1 MEYENETTLSDVIYA
16 LVSLMEKNIQWV
28 VPRSMTNAGNS
39 PCYDAEQPK
48 EIDASVV
55 TLDEILET
63 IGEAFNKDK
72 DSILKLKEEAQ
83 QRKLAKLRLNLTIGE
98 ADIQTQSDA
107 KEPTNS
113 FIRIKKGP
121 KFMEEFETPLRRG
134 TRHPRWK
141 YSLETHFTDLSSDK
155 IHLELWHEKE
165 EEKKKKK
172 RHFIKGNLPEG
183 PKHILLAELVLKA
196 KDILGQ
202 GITGWYDMENRFG
215 EDMKAPTR
223 VRLSGHI
230 SCTSDVECDAL
241 ENYEILLKCLLD
253 HEKKKSPQERKNG
266 PCSKFDED
274 LVLGA
279 SAKAALRQFALV
291 HNLSPAS
298 QCLSWWTNVTIL
310 LSPLDWQLLLTQF
323 NCIKSSLVVGAYSL
337 TEQERLSQSVSD
349 VIDRCIACVKY
360 LKECFPAA
368 QTEQS
373 KSQLAFMLQTM
384 KSIQTH
390 PMIRSLLMEENN
402 FCLRSV
408 IKAALLGFSKQWWNK
423 LQDTSGPQRSES
435 ISDQLQSTL
444 VLTDEVFNLLQSL
457 CEFYDDIFMQEY
469 DICCLKACY
478 PVIVKELIEAVEPVI
493 TESCQLIPKT
503 VEEIDE
509 DGVTMDFL
517 IGSTL
522 MKIYKNLG
530 RIWLLRCPH
539 LSSAIVEETGI
550 QIFSSFFEEGIE
562 SQLFLTQDRENR
574 CIDEVVLNDT
584 LKPVGPGFHF
594 SESLKEAKAI
604 PHRFKIW
611 WFELVWPDQEDRAVF
626 LLKVLR
632 SLFFLSISYCQ
643 SLSKK
648 IDHIL
653 QESGEDSKE
662 IANEKICVV
671 ITNMATIMQD
681 LKDYHNILGYNF
693 LDSETREKHNTEIE
707 AMVSIST
714 LNIQNIM
721 QNFTWKV
728 VNAREEFLEKTLM
741 KLCQEDESLAFL
753 TEVLYPTIDVL
764 RKHLDISN
772 TKFLLE
778 SLWVKILTIMKGIV
792 NREGTMEP
800 EFYKRL
806 LSTLR
811 KIFVDLTPDSDE
823 ALDAQS
829 ADTEDYRT
837 LVEDLTLMEKTP
849 LSLVN
854 LYYKL
859 QFEEET
865 NRTDSA
871 TASLVIRTWFQE
883 TNKLSVLILMA
894 KDIVVPPEESH
905 KAPLEYY
912 IKVEVLS
919 TDNLYS
925 TEKTPVLKED
935 PATFDKLFE
944 IDLGENCDNEHEGT
958 LILTLK
964 DRNLTRSDTFLGES
978 VIPFS
983 SIPIGESYAR
993 NRYLN
998 MFLPSVT
1005 EERQKI
1011 LQVLDRRDTDKT
1023 ASTFLKKLRKR
1034 HPDASDLIKSLKNW
1048 F

>member
-1 MEYENETTLSDVIYA
+1 MSSQISLIANAFSTMKHQQNDYSTEADLDPEERKGSIFYISQAVNDVTQLTDAVLNISEPKPPSPVMEYENETTLSDVIYA
-16 LVSLMEKNIQWV
+16 LVSLMSKNIQWV

-39 PCYDAEQPK
+39 PCYDTEQAK
-48 EIDASVV
+48 ETDSSVV

-63 IGEAFNKDK
+63 LGEAFNKDK

-83 QRKLAKLRLNLTIGE
+83 QRKFAKLRLNLTIGE
-98 ADIQTQSDA
+98 ADIQTQRDTT
-107 KEPTNS
+107 EPTNS
-113 FIRIKKGP
+113 FVRIRKGP
-121 KFMEEFETPLRRG
+121 KFREEFETPLQRG

-141 YSLETHFTDLSSDK
+141 YSVETHFTDLSSDI

-165 EEKKKKK
+165 EEKKKK
-172 RHFIKGNLPEG
+172 RHFIKGNPPEG
-183 PKHILLAELVLKA
+183 PKYILLAELVLKA
-196 KDILGQ
+196 KDILAQ

-215 EDMKAPTR
+215 ENMKAPTR

-253 HEKKKSPQERKNG
+253 HERKKSPQERKNG

-274 LVLGA
+274 LLLGA

-323 NCIKSSLVVGAYSL
+323 NCVKSSLVVGAYSL
-337 TEQERLSQSVSD
+337 SEQERLSQSVSD
-349 VIDRCIACVKY
+349 VIDRCIASVKY
-360 LKECFPAA
+360 LEECFPPDLP
-368 QTEQS
+368 EQS

-390 PMIRSLLMEENN
+390 PKIRSLLMEDNN
-402 FCLRSV
+402 FCLHSV

-444 VLTDEVFNLLQSL
+444 VLTDEVINLLQNL
-457 CEFYDDIFMQEY
+457 REFYDNIFIQEY
-469 DICCLKACY
+469 DICCLKTCY

-493 TESCQLIPKT
+493 TESCQLIPKA

-509 DGVTMDFL
+509 DGVIVDFL

-522 MKIYKNLG
+522 MKVYKNLG

-574 CIDEVVLNDT
+574 CIDEVIRNDN
-584 LKPVGPGFHF
+584 LKPVGPGVHF

-643 SLSKK
+643 LLSKK

-671 ITNMATIMQD
+671 ITNMAIVMED

-693 LDSETREKHNTEIE
+693 LDSETREKHSTEIE

-714 LNIQNIM
+714 LNVQNIM
-721 QNFTWKV
+721 QNFTWKI

-753 TEVLYPTIDVL
+753 TEVLYPTIDIL
-764 RKHLDISN
+764 RKFLDISN

-778 SLWVKILTIMKGIV
+778 SLWVKILTIMRGIV
-792 NREGTMEP
+792 DKEGTMEP
-800 EFYKRL
+800 EFYGSL
-806 LSTLR
+806 LRTLK

-829 ADTEDYRT
+829 ADTQEYRN
-837 LVEDLTLMEKTP
+837 LVEDLTLMEKNS

-865 NRTDSA
+865 SRADSA

-883 TNKLSVLILMA
+883 TNKLSVLVLMA

-919 TDNLYS
+919 TENQY
-925 TEKTPVLKED
+925 TTGED
-935 PATFDKLFE
+935 S
-944 IDLGENCDNEHEGT
+944 C
-958 LILTLK
+958 
-964 DRNLTRSDTFLGES
+964 
-978 VIPFS
+978 V
-983 SIPIGESYAR
+983 
-993 NRYLN
+993 
-998 MFLPSVT
+998 
-1005 EERQKI
+1005 ERG
-1011 LQVLDRRDTDKT
+1011 
-1023 ASTFLKKLRKR
+1023 SCYF
-1034 HPDASDLIKSLKNW
+1034 
-1048 F
+1048 